1 MYDVAEKIFALYYQD
16 GSYIE
21 HDDYQAEI
29 TENTMFSGGY
39 AAMATMLIRHLESPD
54 IRSMQQEY
62 GVVPIPKYSESQTT
76 YHSQMHNGFTL
87 ASIPSTI
94 SADRADM
101 LSAVLEAMS
110 SISYRI
116 VRPVYYETVLRTQ
129 LAKDPQS
136 AAMIDLI
143 MDNIHIDIAFSYSTV
158 IGNFHQALQQT
169 VDSGRI
175 DGLISNFEK
184 QARSSKRSLMQLID
198 KLDKLAENS

>member
-1 MYDVAEKIFALYYQD
+1 MALL
-16 GSYIE
+16 S
-21 HDDYQAEI
+21 
-29 TENTMFSGGY
+29 
-39 AAMATMLIRHLESPD
+39 L
-54 IRSMQQEY
+54 
-62 GVVPIPKYSESQTT
+62 V
-76 YHSQMHNGFTL
+76 
-87 ASIPSTI
+87 ST
-94 SADRADM
+94 DRADM